1 MASDRSG
8 ESKPSRVSWK
18 SGIPVYQ
25 GVLSDDSIPDLI
37 DRVREDRIREICVA
51 ACGEEFVER
60 NSGALPTN
68 ERSGNASEEQI
79 PQG

>member
-1 MASDRSG
+1 MGSDFTH
-8 ESKPSRVSWK
+8 ENETEVTKTLVSRK

-37 DRVREDRIREICVA
+37 DRVREERIREIA
-51 ACGEEFVER
+51 GLATGEELLATEK
-60 NSGALPTN
+60 SGH
-68 ERSGNASEEQI
+68 ASEEQI